1 MSELPKVVAKR
12 MKRLGRGPGSGK
24 GRHTV
29 GRGQKGQKTRRS
41 IGVLFEGYKVKKS
54 LFKRLP
60 MQRGRSK
67 FKAYGKP
74 VTVRLDA
81 LNVLKDGTIVDL
93 EVLIKNGLV
102 GEREA
107 RKYGVKILSGGKL
120 TKKLEIK
127 VPVSGKISV

>member
-1 MSELPKVVAKR
+1 MTELPKVVAKR

-41 IGVLFEGYKVKKS
+41 IGVLFEGYKIKKS

-74 VTVRLDA
+74 ATLPISS
-81 LNVLKDGTIVDL
+81 LNVLKDGTVVDL
-93 EVLIKNGLV
+93 ETLVKNGLV
-102 GEREA
+102 DERKA